1 MAPSLARPS
10 LNGVQSILSSSTTT
24 CAAATSVVTRAVAT
38 RSFSTTRPARDS
50 APPPPDSPNYI
61 KVPEPPQSSEVRHPF
76 VKGHL
81 PVPRSI
87 FPKKGVPEKVQPGY
101 VDRIMPKPAAV
112 LAGKSPVSEKDSLR
126 RTMAEARRKSLAE
139 GLKGLWQRKV
149 KRDKKQAKESKAR
162 YLANKQAAQA
172 PERLDEVFT
181 RATIRESTAKNTFVP
196 VDPEAFEKAEVA
208 RIKHAE
214 REAMKSEAR
223 RDALIQ
229 LYVASKN
236 FIVDEKELE
245 EHVNKHFTEKIHNAG
260 LWESGRSI
268 WDSQKNPI
276 SMRELRN
283 EFTGFNDRVT
293 ATTSAAVKTTVRQK
307 NVAEELTG
315 GKL

>member
-1 MAPSLARPS
+1 MAPTLARPS
-10 LNGVQSILSSSTTT
+10 LSGVQFILSSPTTT
-24 CAAATSVVTRAVAT
+24 CATTSVVTRAIAA
-38 RSFSTTRPARDS
+38 RSFSTTRSARDS
-50 APPPPDSPNYI
+50 VSIPPDSPNYI

-81 PVPRSI
+81 PIPRSI
-87 FPKKGVPEKVQPGY
+87 FPKKGVPEKVQSGY
-101 VDRIMPKPAAV
+101 VDRIAPKSAAE
-112 LAGKSPVSEKDSLR
+112 LAGLPPKSKQESWR
-126 RTMAEARRKSLAE
+126 RKMAEARRQSLEA
-139 GLKGLWQRKV
+139 GLQGLWQRKV
-149 KRDKKQAKESKAR
+149 KRDQKQAKESKAR
-162 YLANKQAAQA
+162 YLANKRAAQA

-196 VDPEAFEKAEVA
+196 LDPEAFVKAEEA
-208 RIKHAE
+208 RIRHAE
-214 REAMKSEAR
+214 KEAMKSEAR
-223 RDALIQ
+223 RDALVQ

-283 EFTGFNDRVT
+283 EFSGFNDRVT

>member
-10 LNGVQSILSSSTTT
+10 LNGVQSILSSSTITT
-24 CAAATSVVTRAVAT
+24 CNQVTRAIAA
-38 RSFSTTRPARDS
+38 RSFTTTVSRGS
-50 APPPPDSPNYI
+50 AAVPPDSPNYI
-61 KVPEPPQSSEVRHPF
+61 KFPDPPQSSEVRHPF

-81 PVPRSI
+81 PIPRSI

-101 VDRIMPKPAAV
+101 VDKIMPRSKAV
-112 LAGKSPVSEKDSLR
+112 VAREKTKSEKDRLR
-126 RTMAEARRKSLAE
+126 REMAEVRRKSLAE
-139 GLKGLWQRKV
+139 GLQGLWKRKV
-149 KRDKKQAKESKAR
+149 ERDRKQAKAAKAR
-162 YLANKQAAQA
+162 FEANRQAAEA

-181 RATIRESTAKNTFVP
+181 RPTIRERTAKDTFVP
-196 VDPEAFEKAEVA
+196 VDPEAFKKAEVA

-223 RDALIQ
+223 RDALVQ

-276 SMRELRN
+276 SMKELRN
-283 EFTGFNDRVT
+283 EVSGFNDRLT

>member
-1 MAPSLARPS
+1 
-10 LNGVQSILSSSTTT
+10 
-24 CAAATSVVTRAVAT
+24 
-38 RSFSTTRPARDS
+38 
-50 APPPPDSPNYI
+50 
-61 KVPEPPQSSEVRHPF
+61 
-76 VKGHL
+76 
-81 PVPRSI
+81 
-87 FPKKGVPEKVQPGY
+87 
-101 VDRIMPKPAAV
+101 MPKSAAV
-112 LAGKSPVSEKDSLR
+112 LAEEKTKSVKDFLR
-126 RTMAEARRKSLAE
+126 RSMAEARRKSLAE
-139 GLKGLWQRKV
+139 GLQGLWQRKV
-149 KRDKKQAKESKAR
+149 KRDQKQAKEAKAR
-162 YLANKQAAQA
+162 FMANKRAAQA

-181 RATIRESTAKNTFVP
+181 RATIRESTAKDTFVP
-196 VDPEAFEKAEVA
+196 VDPEAFAKAEVA

-223 RDALIQ
+223 RDALVQ
-229 LYVASKN
+229 LYVASKH

-276 SMRELRN
+276 SMKELRS
-283 EFTGFNDRVT
+283 EVSGFNDRVT

>member
-1 MAPSLARPS
+1 MAPALARPS
-10 LNGVQSILSSSTTT
+10 LSGVQSIISTSTTL
-24 CAAATSVVTRAVAT
+24 CAAVAA
-38 RSFSTTRPARDS
+38 RSFSTTGPFRN
-50 APPPPDSPNYI
+50 APIPPDSPNYI

-81 PVPRSI
+81 PVPRPI
-87 FPKKGVPEKVQPGY
+87 FPKKGVPEQVQEGY
-101 VDRIMPKPAAV
+101 VQRIAPRSAREQARKPSKSKEDRK
-112 LAGKSPVSEKDSLR
+112 R
-126 RTMAEARRKSLAE
+126 RSMANARRVALHA
-139 GLKGLWQRKV
+139 GLKGLWKRKV
-149 KRDKKQAKESKAR
+149 ARDEKQAKESKAR
-162 YLANKQAAQA
+162 YLRNKRAAQA
-172 PERLDEVFT
+172 PERWDEVFT

-196 VDPEAFEKAEVA
+196 VDPEAFQKAEEA

-214 REAMKSEAR
+214 KEAMKSEAR
-223 RDALIQ
+223 RDALVQ

-245 EHVNKHFTEKIHNAG
+245 EHVNKNFTEKIHNAG
-260 LWESGRSI
+260 LWETGRSI

-276 SMRELRN
+276 SLKELKN
-283 EFTGFNDRVT
+283 EFTGFSDRYT